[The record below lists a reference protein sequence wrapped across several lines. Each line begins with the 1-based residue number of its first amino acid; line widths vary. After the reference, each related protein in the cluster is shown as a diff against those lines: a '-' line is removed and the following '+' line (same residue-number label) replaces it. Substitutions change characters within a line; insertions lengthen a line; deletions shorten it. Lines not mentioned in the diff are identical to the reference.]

1 MKTKNNTKSKINILI
16 NKGLNQYTDK
26 DFIIIKNISTE
37 KKSEELFQIPY
48 DVKPVFVEKKVIS
61 EDEIYKYIQNLY
73 VYKKQEYIKFL
84 EINNDE
90 NYRVKDFSQWV
101 YLADMGFLDDHGRII
116 EWLEYTVVK

>member
-1 MKTKNNTKSKINILI
+1 MKTKNNTKTKINILI

-116 EWLEYTVVK
+116 E